1 MCKLFHDLYAP
12 TSELSA
18 RMQGNLMAVVD
29 KSSSKHYIVKV
40 TVAELAELKD
50 TFSQPSDKV
59 CVCAALKIVL
69 QKAQTPPHGQHGILE
84 MHTHILQ

>member
-1 MCKLFHDLYAP
+1 MCKLFHDMYAP

-18 RMQGNLMAVVD
+18 RTQGNLMTFAD
-29 KSSSKHYIVKV
+29 KSSSKHHIVKV

-59 CVCAALKIVL
+59 CVCAALKIAL
-69 QKAQTPPHGQHGILE
+69 RKAQTLPHGQHGFLE
-84 MHTHILQ
+84 VHMHILQ